1 MARKGEV
8 KRQRRQL
15 KKKKEREAKREAA
28 PVPSGVSPRI
38 PQWAMPVPSGVSR
51 RVPREAGQWPLLEC
65 LVTRE
70 WQNTMML
77 TQIVVA
83 RQAPDGRVAAGVF
96 LVDLACLGI
105 KNGYAVLFSSR
116 KEYERQL
123 RAQITAQQPMVR
135 ADLNL
140 VAKIVGEATRYAA
153 DLGFK
158 PHPDAADAMPLL
170 ADADPDAC
178 DVPIPLGG
186 PEGKPFYIS
195 GPYDD
200 AKAIIDHLVRRLGP
214 DGFHYLVMLG
224 GDEDLLEDWGM
235 WVPDLPQ
242 P

>member
-15 KKKKEREAKREAA
+15 KKKKEREAKRGAA
-28 PVPSGVSPRI
+28 
-38 PQWAMPVPSGVSR
+38 PVPSGVSR

-105 KNGYAVLFSSR
+105 KDGYAVLFPSWR
-116 KEYERQL
+116 EYERQL

-140 VAKIVGEATRYAA
+140 VAKIVREATRYAA
-153 DLGFK
+153 ALGFQ

-186 PEGKPFYIS
+186 PEGKPLYIS

-200 AKAIIDHLVRRLGP
+200 AEAIINHLVRRLGP

-224 GDEDLLEDWGM
+224 GEEGLLEDWD
-235 WVPDLPQ
+235 V
-242 P
+242 